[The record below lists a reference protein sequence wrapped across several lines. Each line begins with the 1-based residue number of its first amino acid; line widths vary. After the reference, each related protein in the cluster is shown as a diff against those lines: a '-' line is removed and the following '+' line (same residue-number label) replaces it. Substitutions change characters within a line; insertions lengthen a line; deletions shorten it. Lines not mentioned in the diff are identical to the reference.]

1 MFYETDFKFKKGH
14 SNFPALKGKELVN
27 ETDQTFTE
35 QELDTKLNET
45 KMTGLSLKK
54 NKYFLAMEISSGIKV
69 ITKGIILWTP
79 VSIFDSFSIISATII
94 VRKIVYSDIC
104 DSKISWD

>member
-45 KMTGLSLKK
+45 KMTGL
-54 NKYFLAMEISSGIKV
+54 F
-69 ITKGIILWTP
+69 
-79 VSIFDSFSIISATII
+79 
-94 VRKIVYSDIC
+94 
-104 DSKISWD
+104 